1 MKVRITMQQ
10 VVGEKK
16 SFKEVEIKGKTIM
29 DLLKSTIIEKMAEV
43 KAEGAYIIGLENID
57 IEET

>member
-16 SFKEVEIKGKTIM
+16 SFKEVEIEGKTIM
-29 DLLKSTIIEKMAEV
+29 DLLKV
-43 KAEGAYIIGLENID
+43 P
-57 IEET
+57 

>member
-10 VVGEKK
+10 VVGEKR
-16 SFKEVEIKGKTIM
+16 SFKEVEIEGKTIM

-43 KAEGAYIIGLENID
+43 KAEGTYIIGLEDID
-57 IEET
+57 IEES

>member
-16 SFKEVEIKGKTIM
+16 SFKEVEIEGKTIM

-43 KAEGAYIIGLENID
+43 KAEGTYIIGLEDID
-57 IEET
+57 

>member
-16 SFKEVEIKGKTIM
+16 SFKEVEIEGKTIM

-43 KAEGAYIIGLENID
+43 KAEGKYIIGLEDID
-57 IEET
+57 IKES